1 MKEGS
6 SVFWCKSRSALYV
19 ILPILVSLFLI
30 GCANQNAW
38 EYSKATTDNE
48 HVTEETSP
56 KATTDNEHVTEE
68 TSPKATTVIEYGI
81 GTAILNDTIGKEWKA
96 NQDVPTYSNG
106 KVSAKVDESEKIT
119 KILVYFNEADM
130 SDDYVLYFAGKA
142 YPSIESITSQFGDFN
157 SDSIIEY
164 SDGKA
169 TFHLEITNKSKNEY
183 YMSLW

>member
-6 SVFWCKSRSALYV
+6 SVCWCKSRSALYV
-19 ILPILVSLFLI
+19 ILPILVCLFLI
-30 GCANQNAW
+30 GCANQNAGK
-38 EYSKATTDNE
+38 YSEGTTD
-48 HVTEETSP
+48 S
-56 KATTDNEHVTEE
+56 EHVTEE